1 MMTSEVGEFLSGG
14 GNAGPSPSV
23 NGRRRFVRAV
33 VVRHV
38 GGCHDDDALGI
49 VDAII
54 DGAGVLFGSAEDE
67 ED

>member
-38 GGCHDDDALGI
+38 GGCHFDDALGI

-54 DGAGVLFGSAEDE
+54 DGADVFGSAEDE
-67 ED
+67 EE

>member
-1 MMTSEVGEFLSGG
+1 MMTSVGEFLSSG
-14 GNAGPSPSV
+14 GNAEQPSPLV

-38 GGCHDDDALGI
+38 GGCDDDDALGI

-54 DGAGVLFGSAEDE
+54 DGADVSGSAEDE